1 MEMIFKALEHGGHF
15 AVEFVLLVAIAQ
27 LWRDLKNERKGRV
40 VDLKGQIDDL
50 REQKRIARTVARAL
64 DRRAEEE
71 EE

>member
-1 MEMIFKALEHGGHF
+1 MELFFKALEHGGHF
-15 AVEFVLLVAIAQ
+15 AVEFALVVVVVQ
-27 LWRDLKNERKGRV
+27 LWRDLRRERHLRV

-50 REQKRIARTVARAL
+50 REQKRIAKTVARAL